1 MDDEFDSR
9 EGASLLSDNLLPREL
24 IGGTFRANPV
34 GAFID
39 QYDLLNPPVLNA
51 KSDQP
56 LLRTHPLQP
65 QEVLRIASDSARKER
80 TPYAD
85 FSKRYDQ
92 NKPISFYSGLLEGAS
107 DLGPETIERYDP
119 PRGLKERSAKAVK
132 KKGVANA
139 LMRLAEKGSHQ
150 KDWYKTKPL
159 LSLYK
164 KELGDE
170 KGIEK
175 FIKDIKIFSATSAGA
190 DVESNVKMSSYYQ
203 YLAEQG
209 LPIEKPEKGSG
220 YGSMTADTQLK
231 AVKEY
236 LDQGDIDPIENPKR
250 YTFTSNFL
258 GQEDYVTS
266 DRHNMRTIGMLSKDP
281 EFLKRSFP
289 LSKESEAEKYRKMGF
304 EVTEAG
310 GKYKK
315 KKINPYEEYQ
325 KGTLT
330 MKQALKMPTLWVD
343 APAKTEYK
351 GLEDLQKKLAKK
363 MGMTPAEFQ
372 ASVWF
377 GAGEQTGVRSPT
389 ERFIDTVEKRVRYT
403 AEILGTDPKV
413 VLKQYIRGE
422 IPLADITDM
431 NKQYGGLIG

>member
-1 MDDEFDSR
+1 MPTEQELSLLADNGLIRPTKVAKVNPF
-9 EGASLLSDNLLPREL
+9 ASLLGEL
-24 IGGTFRANPV
+24 ADPP
-34 GAFID
+34 
-39 QYDLLNPPVLNA
+39 YLNTG
-51 KSDQP
+51 SDQP
-56 LLRTHPLQP
+56 MLRTQPLQP
-65 QEVLRIASDSARKER
+65 QEVLRVSADKKR
-80 TPYAD
+80 PSYAE
-85 FSKRYDQ
+85 FSKRYDEG
-92 NKPISFYSGLLEGAS
+92 NPLSVYSSLEQGKS
-107 DLGPETIERYDP
+107 DLGPEVIERYDP

-159 LSLYK
+159 LTLYRAV
-164 KELGDE
+164 LGDKE
-170 KGIEK
+170 GTDK

-209 LPIEKPEKGSG
+209 LPIEKPEKGTG
-220 YGSMTADTQLK
+220 YSSMTADTQLK
-231 AVKEY
+231 AVKDY
-236 LDQGDIDPIENPKR
+236 LEKGDIDPIENPKR

-281 EFLKRSFP
+281 EFLKQSMP
-289 LSKESEAEKYRKMGF
+289 LSKDSEAEKYRKMGF

-315 KKINPYEEYQ
+315 KKINPYKEFQ

-351 GLEDLQKKLAKK
+351 GLEDFQRKLAKK

-403 AEILGTDPKV
+403 AEILGMDPRV
-413 VLKQYIRGE
+413 VLRQYIKGE
-422 IPLADITDM
+422 IPLADMTDM
-431 NKQYGGLIG
+431 ETQYGGLIG

>member
-1 MDDEFDSR
+1 MPTEQ
-9 EGASLLSDNLLPREL
+9 ELSLLADYGLIRPTKVAKFNPATSLLTEL
-24 IGGTFRANPV
+24 A
-34 GAFID
+34 D
-39 QYDLLNPPVLNA
+39 PPYLGQG
-51 KSDQP
+51 SDQP
-56 LLRTHPLQP
+56 MLRTQPLQP
-65 QEVLRIASDSARKER
+65 QEVLRASADPKRPSYKE
-80 TPYAD
+80 
-85 FSKRYDQ
+85 FSRRYDEG
-92 NKPISFYSGLLEGAS
+92 NPLSVYSSLEQGKA
-107 DLGPETIERYDP
+107 DLGPETIKRYNP

-150 KDWYKTKPL
+150 RDWYKTKPL
-159 LSLYK
+159 LTLYRAI
-164 KELGDE
+164 LGDKE
-170 KGIEK
+170 GTEK

-209 LPIEKPEKGSG
+209 LPIEKPEKGTG
-220 YGSMTADTQLK
+220 YSSMTADTQLK
-231 AVKEY
+231 AVREY
-236 LDQGDIDPIENPKR
+236 LEQGDIDPLKNPKR

-281 EFLKRSFP
+281 EFLKKSMT
-289 LSKESEAEKYRKMGF
+289 LNNKSEVEKYEKLGF
-304 EVTEAG
+304 EISEAG

-315 KKINPYEEYQ
+315 KKITPYNEFQ

-330 MKQALKMPTLWVD
+330 MKQALKMPTLWVE
-343 APAKTEYK
+343 APEKTEYK
-351 GLEDLQKKLAKK
+351 GLEDFQRKLAKK

-403 AEILGTDPKV
+403 AEILGMDPRV
-413 VLKQYIRGE
+413 VLRQYIKGE
-422 IPLADITDM
+422 IPLADMTDM
-431 NKQYGGLIG
+431 QTQYGGLIG